1 MWPQLL
7 DMTKEESIQSL
18 RSLGTRQVCSSIFYS
33 KPPIVSELEA
43 YAGLVTALRAQGPLN
58 QDKLKVLK
66 ETSSLLN
73 ITQERHKAEIRRAV
87 NDEKLNTIAYQ

>member
-18 RSLGTRQVCSSIFYS
+18 RSLGKTSHFDISFS
-33 KPPIVSELEA
+33 GLMNPILELEA
-43 YAGLVTALRAQGPLN
+43 YASLVTALRAQGPLN
-58 QDKLKVLK
+58 QNKLKILK
-66 ETSSLLN
+66 ETSALLN
-73 ITQERHKAEIRRAV
+73 ITQERYKAEIRRAV